1 MPQTLTGLVYRL
13 VQGTPL
19 SDAQGDKN
27 LSLIQNFC
35 NGLAQI
41 ISVSLNPDGT
51 LAAGALNSPSQLANI
66 PPLADT
72 FASNETTPVAALTAN
87 VYQVTNSAITA
98 YATGMRLRFIAAAAT
113 TGPTAV
119 IVNPGATPLATVPIL
134 KGVNAPLQAND
145 ILANQVVELVY
156 DGANF
161 QIVWMMP
168 IVATTADIVAGTDN
182 QKPITSFAL
191 AGIKFT
197 SIQVA
202 LVTSTGTIINVP
214 HNLGYT
220 PTVLRAVIVCTTS
233 ENGYIIGEEIN
244 PDAFQTGQSVTQTEQ
259 YYPIFAYG
267 SGSFNGT
274 YNPNVFLTFI
284 PPLAAGYTI
293 ITKTGG
299 LGTMHPANWSAKI
312 YAS

>member
-1 MPQTLTGLVYRL
+1 M
-13 VQGTPL
+13 

-119 IVNPGATPLATVPIL
+119 IVNPGATPLATVPIV
-134 KGVNAPLQAND
+134 KGVNLPLLAND

-156 DGANF
+156 DGTNF

-168 IVATTADIVAGTDN
+168 VVATTADVLAGTDN
-182 QKPITSFAL
+182 QKPVTALAL
-191 AGIKFT
+191 AGIQFT
-197 SIQVA
+197 SIKVA
-202 LVTSTGTIINVP
+202 LGLGTGKIIDVP
-214 HNLGYT
+214 HNLGGT
-220 PTVLRAVIVCTTS
+220 PSALRAVIICTTN
-233 ENGYIIGEEIN
+233 ENGYIIGEEVD
-244 PDAFQTGQSVTQTEQ
+244 PGAFITGQSVTAVEQ
-259 YYPIFAYG
+259 YYPIFSYG

-274 YNPNVFLTFI
+274 YNPNVFMAFI
-284 PPLAAGYTI
+284 PPLAGGYTMV
-293 ITKTGG
+293 TKTGG
-299 LGTMHPANWSAKI
+299 LATMHPANWSAKI